1 MNPRTRGIIK
11 TLVICLTAS
20 TGLSALKIFYGQATE
35 SLSFIADGI
44 HSLFDSLSTVIGIIS
59 IYTSQKPPDEGHPY
73 GHQKF
78 ETLASLALAL
88 LMFLA
93 AYEVGTIAYEKILN
107 PHHVPHYSFT
117 GILLLLFT
125 LFINFGISWYE
136 KRAALLY
143 RSSFLESD
151 SIHNL
156 SDFLITAAVFIGLVS
171 SKYQIRYVDSA
182 VAIAITLY
190 LIFLGVHLLKVNI
203 QPLLDQRVLD
213 SKAVENVVYSV
224 KDVLH
229 CHHIRSRGEGNHHFL
244 DLHIHLD
251 PNMSLNKAHDISHEV
266 EHKLKNTFPGLVDV
280 VIHMEPHEHEPCE
293 KEKY

>member
-229 CHHIRSRGEGNHHFL
+229 
-244 DLHIHLD
+244 
-251 PNMSLNKAHDISHEV
+251 
-266 EHKLKNTFPGLVDV
+266 
-280 VIHMEPHEHEPCE
+280 
-293 KEKY
+293 